1 MLLICSL
8 HMKNGS
14 RVQCLI
20 QIPICLR
27 CRSSYFNG
35 ATISKHE
42 KNAFEDKDNKVEVKL
57 INKDGKVSIETNVYD
72 LLKGFQVGM
81 INSDI
86 LGCAFESE
94 ERFEN
99 PDGSEIVFN
108 KDFFGDDRGT
118 VIIPGP
124 FACKE
129 STSKALF

>member
-1 MLLICSL
+1 MPDTDPDMLKMSEFFFGHLPVWISG
-8 HMKNGS
+8 NA
-14 RVQCLI
+14 
-20 QIPICLR
+20 
-27 CRSSYFNG
+27 YFNG